1 MKLCRAKELK
11 HFGAEERSNGAP
23 KTHDPGPSP
32 LPRVLSRTFERRL
45 RSLCQDP
52 GGMVEKSSKRSWKK
66 APNAVRVFRGCER
79 GLKKTLSTP
88 QLLRYLACWHGLEAR
103 MALSGCNKSWAL
115 FSDFLGHEAP
125 EEIEAFFSAQRPP
138 GAVRVLVMR
147 HAMGVHNTY
156 AGERGSGRAP
166 EEPTSCGIG
175 SIVSEDAEINEC
187 GQAQADAVAEK
198 LKETALRVIPQE
210 NLEGSAETAKLP
222 AIVHPL
228 CAEQTFMHSHVG
240 RGNRGSTTSVS
251 CALSFESPQEL
262 SRSSDFSVFDWKEVE
277 AYCQKRR
284 ETESSFQRR
293 AVRLKKWLGS
303 LQDHWAVP
311 LNVLLVCHGGIMQ
324 AAFDYQPHPPNCGFR
339 VYDLQR
345 TGVATHVAR
354 GQAVVR
360 PDLLVDPAFEV
371 LSVRRLPEK
380 ANGNTVFR
388 VEVLVAQQEF
398 FSDISENVLRE
409 RLHDPVKEG
418 LSPELYEKYGLSGL
432 FPSWWSWLN
441 RARADLSIYIQERWT
456 D

>member
-1 MKLCRAKELK
+1 
-11 HFGAEERSNGAP
+11 
-23 KTHDPGPSP
+23 
-32 LPRVLSRTFERRL
+32 
-45 RSLCQDP
+45 
-52 GGMVEKSSKRSWKK
+52 
-66 APNAVRVFRGCER
+66 
-79 GLKKTLSTP
+79 
-88 QLLRYLACWHGLEAR
+88 

-156 AGERGSGRAP
+156 AG
-166 EEPTSCGIG
+166 IG

-198 LKETALRVIPQE
+198 LKEAGVFHALHLAIISPFTRALQTALRVIPQE

-240 RGNRGSTTSVS
+240 RGNRGSTV
-251 CALSFESPQEL
+251 EEL

-284 ETESSFQRR
+284 VNAGKWWHHGPHSEETESSFQRR

-311 LNVLLVCHGGIMQ
+311 LNVLLVSHGGIMQ

-441 RARADLSIYIQERWT
+441 RARADLSIYIQDYLEQLALAMGDDGFPPTLAELVNQLLLQGHLGQEEQREGE
-456 D
+456 DGEDAEGMCKMS